1 MELLAAL
8 TLGLIGSFHCI
19 GMCGP
24 IAIALPLTHSNWLSK
39 ILGASIYN
47 IGRALTYGL
56 MGVFFGLLGKGFK
69 LAGLQQWVSILMGA
83 IMIISVLFPV
93 LFKNWSQLDGLIN
106 KFVSQLKKAFSNLF
120 KNHSYNSLFL
130 IGLLNGFL
138 PCGLVYMAIAG
149 AVATGEVLNGVMY
162 MIIFGLGTLP
172 VMLSVSLIGNLI
184 STRFRNRIRKFIPVF
199 IVIIGLLFIL
209 RGMNLG
215 IKYISPKLN
224 KTNTTE
230 MKMNR

>member
-24 IAIALPLTHSNWLSK
+24 IAIALPLTNQNWLSK

-47 IGRALTYGL
+47 IGRALTYGF
-56 MGVFFGLLGKGFK
+56 MGIIFGLLGKGFK
-69 LAGLQQWVSILMGA
+69 LAGLQQWVSIAMGI
-83 IMIISVLFPV
+83 IMIVSVLFPFI
-93 LFKNWSQLDGLIN
+93 LRSRSKLDGLIN
-106 KFVSQLKKAFSNLF
+106 KFVARLKKAFGNLF
-120 KNHSYNSLFL
+120 KNRSYHSLFL

-149 AVATGEVLNGVMY
+149 AVATGEVLNGAMY

-172 VMLSVSLIGNLI
+172 IMLSVSLIGNLI
-184 STRFRNRIRKFIPVF
+184 STPFRDRIRKFIPIF
-199 IVIIGLLFIL
+199 IVLIGLLFIL

-215 IKYISPKLN
+215 IKYISPKLDKMN
-224 KTNTTE
+224 STE
-230 MKMNR
+230 MMMHH

>member
-24 IAIALPLTHSNWLSK
+24 IAIALPLTHSNWISK

-69 LAGLQQWVSILMGA
+69 LAGLQQWVSIVMGA

-93 LFKNWSQLDGLIN
+93 ILRNRAQLDGLIN
-106 KFVSQLKKAFSNLF
+106 KLVNRLKKSFGNLF

-149 AVATGEVLNGVMY
+149 AVATGEVLNGAMY
-162 MIIFGLGTLP
+162 MVIFGLGTLP

-199 IVIIGLLFIL
+199 IVIIGILFIL

-215 IKYISPKLN
+215 IKYISPKLS
-224 KTNTTE
+224 KTNNTE
-230 MKMNR
+230 MQMMH